1 MKQKASKFLS
11 LLLAA
16 ILLLSLMA
24 PAALAAGSAD
34 TVYLRTA
41 EDLTEFSQNCTLDSW
56 SQGKTVY
63 LEADI
68 DLTGVDFT
76 PIPTFGG
83 TFEGQGHTISG
94 LFLTG
99 SGNVRGLFRYIQP
112 TGAVRDLNV
121 TGTISP
127 SDRKNTLGGLVGEN
141 QGAITNCSFSGTV
154 SGADSIGGI
163 AGINEAQGQIIN
175 CTFSGSVTGEHYVGG
190 IAGQNY
196 GSIIQCENSGSINT
210 TEVDAELNLD
220 NLNQEQ
226 LNAAENVP
234 VCTDIGGI
242 TGFSSG
248 ILQSCVNTGAVG
260 YAHVGYNIG
269 GIVGRQSGYLNGCAN
284 SGTILGR
291 KDVGGIAGQLV
302 PEVRLLYNEGQVGD
316 LLDELDV
323 LRELISQTGDDVRG
337 ASDELS
343 ERMQAI
349 SDRAGEAQE
358 AMSDLMDSTT
368 DWANENI
375 DEINDLSARLSWL
388 TDKTAPILDD
398 TSDVLDLAEELAGQ
412 LNDVLDEGRAAGEIG
427 ADTAAEAEHAIQ
439 ALRSSLRQARASRD
453 QLQSALDHLKQV
465 LGRGE
470 DTGPAVEAFFE
481 AFSVFAEDCSG
492 AAGAAAQAL
501 RILWDA
507 RGPEGMTEEQRE
519 AWDSALAGVQSGLAQ
534 AASALPELG
543 KALVRLADSLTH
555 PEEFGAAL
563 EDVKGAGSSLA
574 AALHSLADAAKEGQ
588 DTIGSLRDLLEQG
601 GNIGSA
607 LEKVGNTAEEILGQ
621 AAGICRDLA
630 DTVEELSEMP
640 TITIQP
646 ISSEIQEQGDALG
659 DIFSG
664 LLDDGDA
671 LRESMSSST
680 DILLDDLDAINEQF
694 GVITDLLRD
703 ILDGSG
709 EEVEDRFEDVSDEAP
724 ETTDTGYLSNARND
738 GTVEGDINVA
748 GIVGSMAIEYDFDPE
763 DDLIQ
768 EGDRSLDFRYQ
779 TKAVVAACINTG
791 EITGKQDYTGG
802 IVGLMDLGRVGNCEN
817 YGAVFSSNG
826 DYVGGIAG
834 ASWGS
839 IRDSWSKC
847 RLSGGDY
854 VGGVAGLGATLVN
867 CHTLVTIDEGSAY
880 LGAVAGDVDS
890 DGTVSGNT
898 FTSESLGA
906 LDGISYAG
914 KAEPVDFD
922 TLCSTEGVPELFSQ
936 LELTFVADGVTVAV
950 VPFQYGK
957 GIEALPE
964 IPAKKGYSASWPDL
978 DYTHLTA
985 SRTLEAEYTP
995 YTSALTDGG
1004 ELPEILV
1011 DGSFSSRAEVSHT
1024 TEDVTWTDDQG
1035 QSHSAT
1041 AYTVTVEDPDLEQV
1055 SYTVHYRL
1063 PDSGKRWALW
1073 VQDENGWSQADFTI
1087 DGQYLLLTSQAEEI
1101 TFCVTERPG
1110 SLFAWIAAGAGCLI
1124 LLAII
1129 FYGSRRIHKKRH

>member
-16 ILLLSLMA
+16 VLLLSLMA
-24 PAALAAGSAD
+24 PAALAAENTN

-41 EDLTEFSQNCTLDSW
+41 EDLAEFSQNCTLDSW

-83 TFEGQGHTISG
+83 TIEGQGHTISG
-94 LFLTG
+94 LSITG
-99 SGNVRGLFRYIQP
+99 SGNVRGLFRYIQS
-112 TGAVRDLNV
+112 TGAVRDLHV
-121 TGTISP
+121 TGAISP
-127 SDRKNTLGGLVGEN
+127 TDRKNTLGGLVGEN
-141 QGAITNCSFSGTV
+141 QGTITNCSFSGTV
-154 SGADSIGGI
+154 SGADSIGGLV
-163 AGINEAQGQIIN
+163 GINEAQGQLIN

-284 SGTILGR
+284 SGPILGR

-302 PEVRLLYNEGQVGD
+302 PEVRLLYNEGQVGN

-323 LRELISQTGDDVRG
+323 LRELIDQTGDDIRG
-337 ASDELS
+337 TSDELS

-375 DEINDLSARLSWL
+375 DAINSLSARLSWL
-388 TDKTAPILDD
+388 TDEAAPILDD

-427 ADTAAEAEHAIQ
+427 ADTASETEHTIQ

-481 AFSVFAEDCSG
+481 AFGVFAEDCGG

-563 EDVKGAGSSLA
+563 DDVKGAGSSLA
-574 AALHSLADAAKEGQ
+574 AALRSLADAAKEGQ
-588 DTIGSLRDLLEQG
+588 DTVGSLRDLLEQG
-601 GNIGSA
+601 GNVGNA

-621 AAGICRDLA
+621 TAGIGRDLA

-640 TITIQP
+640 TITVQP
-646 ISSEIQEQGDALG
+646 ISSEIQEQGNALG
-659 DIFSG
+659 DIFSN

-671 LRESMSSST
+671 LQESMSSST
-680 DILLDDLDAINEQF
+680 DILLDDLDAIIEQF

-738 GTVEGDINVA
+738 GTVEGDVNVA

-779 TKAVVAACINTG
+779 TKAVVDSCINTG
-791 EITGKQDYTGG
+791 AITGKQDYAGG

-817 YGAVFSSNG
+817 YGTVSSSNG

-839 IRDSWSKC
+839 IRGSWGKC

-950 VPFQYGK
+950 VPFRYGK

-1041 AYTVTVEDPDLEQV
+1041 AYTVTVGDPDLEQV

-1063 PDSGKRWALW
+1063 PDSGKRYTLW
-1073 VQDENGWSQADFTI
+1073 VRNEDGWSQVDFEI
-1087 DGQYLLLTSQAEEI
+1087 DGQYLLFASQAEEI
-1101 TFCVTERPG
+1101 TFCVTERP
-1110 SLFAWIAAGAGCLI
+1110 SNLFAWIAAGAGCLI

>member
-1 MKQKASKFLS
+1 MRRKISKLLS

-16 ILLLSLMA
+16 VLLLSLAA

-34 TVYLRTA
+34 VVYLRTA
-41 EDLTEFSQNCTLDSW
+41 EDLAELSKNCTLDSW

-68 DLTGVDFT
+68 DLTGTDFV

-94 LFLTG
+94 LSLTG

-112 TGAVRDLNV
+112 SGVVRDLSV
-121 TGTISP
+121 EGWIDPT
-127 SDRKNTLGGLVGEN
+127 DRKNTLGGIAGSN
-141 QGAITNCSFSGTV
+141 QGLLSNCSFHGTV
-154 SGADSIGGI
+154 RGADYIGGLV
-163 AGINEAQGQIIN
+163 GTNESSGQIIN
-175 CTFSGSVTGEHYVGG
+175 CTFSGAVTGEHYVGG
-190 IAGQNY
+190 IAGQNG
-196 GSIIQCENSGSINT
+196 GSIIRCANSGSINT

-269 GIVGRQSGYLNGCAN
+269 GIAGRQSGYLNGCTN

-323 LRELISQTGDDVRG
+323 LRSLIDQTGDDVRG
-337 ASDELS
+337 ASDEIS

-349 SDRAGEAQE
+349 SDRAAEAQE
-358 AMSDLMDSTT
+358 AIGGFAGSAA
-368 DWANENI
+368 DWANENM

-388 TDKTAPILDD
+388 IDQLTPVLDD
-398 TSDVLDLAEELAGQ
+398 ASGLMDLAEDLADQ
-412 LNDVLDEGRAAGEIG
+412 LEEVLDEAGQASDLGEQTERELRAAV
-427 ADTAAEAEHAIQ
+427 
-439 ALRSSLRQARASRD
+439 RSLRQAAASGKTAVARLLSALEHLGAALGSA
-453 QLQSALDHLKQV
+453 LQSQ
-465 LGRGE
+465 
-470 DTGPAVEAFFE
+470 EAME
-481 AFSVFAEDCSG
+481 EVRA
-492 AAGAAAQAL
+492 AAGELAAALRDMSDALARIAQLLWSGGDEAALREAVQAL
-501 RILWDA
+501 
-507 RGPEGMTEEQRE
+507 
-519 AWDSALAGVQSGLAQ
+519 
-534 AASALPELG
+534 
-543 KALVRLADSLTH
+543 ADTLTRA
-555 PEEFGAAL
+555 GAAL
-563 EDVKGAGSSLA
+563 EQAVAAVAAHLDGDALDSAGEDA
-574 AALHSLADAAKEGQ
+574 AAAWQALRTAAQSLLDAAGHTADAA
-588 DTIGSLRDLLEQG
+588 SLLPELLAQG
-601 GNIGSA
+601 GDIAEALRAPGRT
-607 LEKVGNTAEEILGQ
+607 LEKLASR
-621 AAGICRDLA
+621 AAGLGEDLA
-630 DTVEELSEMP
+630 DIFRELAEEP
-640 TITIQP
+640 TFSIRP
-646 ISSEIQEQGDALG
+646 IDSTLRQQGDALG

-671 LRESMSSST
+671 LRETMSGST
-680 DILLDDLDAINEQF
+680 DILLDDLDAINRQF

-703 ILDGSG
+703 LLEGG
-709 EEVEDRFEDVSDEAP
+709 EEPEDRFEDVSDEASAA
-724 ETTDTGYLSNARND
+724 TDTGDLSDARND

-763 DDLIQ
+763 DDLIR

-779 TKAVVAACINTG
+779 TRAVVAACINTG
-791 EITGKQDYTGG
+791 EITGKQDYAGG
-802 IVGLMDLGRVGNCEN
+802 IVGLMDLGRVSGCEN
-817 YGAVFSSNG
+817 YGTVTSTNG

-867 CHTLVTIDEGSAY
+867 CHTLVTIDEGGAC
-880 LGAVAGDVDS
+880 LGAVAGDADS
-890 DGTVSGNT
+890 GGTVSGNT

-914 KAEPVDFD
+914 RAEPVTFD
-922 TLCSTEGVPELFSQ
+922 ALCGTEGVPELFSR
-936 LELTFVADGVTVAV
+936 LELTFAADGVTVAV
-950 VPFQYGK
+950 VPFRYGE
-957 GIEALPE
+957 GIDALPE
-964 IPAKKGYSASWPDL
+964 IPAKKGYSAAWPDL

-985 SRTLEAEYTP
+985 SQTLEAEYTP

-1004 ELPEILV
+1004 ELPQILV

-1024 TEDVTWTDDQG
+1024 TEEVTWTDARG
-1035 QSHSAT
+1035 RTHSGT

-1055 SYTVHYRL
+1055 AYTVHCRL
-1063 PDSGKRWALW
+1063 PDAGGRYDLW
-1073 VQDENGWSQADFTI
+1073 VLGEDGWSQADFTI
-1087 DGQYLLLTSQAEEI
+1087 DGQYLLLTSQTEAI

-1110 SLFAWIAAGAGCLI
+1110 SLSAWLAAGAGCLL
-1124 LLAII
+1124 LLAAAC
-1129 FYGSRRIHKKRH
+1129 YVPRRIRKKRR